1 MWQEMALFESNV
13 FRRAGGVLGSQRNG
27 LHRQYALAHV
37 EPMTGIEPALSAWEA
52 EVLPLNYSPVRLDAE
67 VPAQPIKPGVGAR
80 ARGGSLRELL
90 HRVRVGDRVGRRA
103 DEAQRHAEERLETR
117 CGRRGVGA

>member
-37 EPMTGIEPALSAWEA
+37 EPMTGIEPAYSAWEA
-52 EVLPLNYSPVRLDAE
+52 DVLPLNYIGTVLQRIPR
-67 VPAQPIKPGVGAR
+67 PAGPSISTKPRCCPPDRNAGRPRIGSSR
-80 ARGGSLRELL
+80 AAL
-90 HRVRVGDRVGRRA
+90 
-103 DEAQRHAEERLETR
+103 
-117 CGRRGVGA
+117 